1 MVAAG
6 VIIINR
12 QDGPYALKLPRV
24 VVAGVSSG
32 VGKTSITCAI
42 IRVMRRQGLAVSP
55 FKVGPD
61 YIDPVYL
68 GVAAGRDARNLDVW
82 VMGGARRAL
91 EGFASN
97 SQGSDVSVIEGVM
110 GYYDGHSG
118 YSDYASTYHMASIT
132 RSPVILVADTSK
144 AARSVAATVL
154 GFRAF
159 QKNSRIAGVILNKL
173 GSVRHALMC
182 QDALRSAGI
191 PVLGSIY
198 RDASMALEE
207 RHLGLHSTVDREEL
221 EKKIERI
228 TDVVEPRLDVKKLLT
243 IAYSAGLV
251 PAAAAAAKPRKT
263 PNAVLRNRELIASYK
278 KEVKNKDGP
287 VIAVALDSSF
297 NFYYQGNLDALRREG
312 AQLKFFS
319 PASDKK
325 PPACDA
331 LYIGGGFPEVLAAP
345 LEQNQSMKK
354 SIKKMAEDGMPVYAE
369 CGGLM
374 YLSKSITSKQRK
386 KYGMVGL
393 FDAGVVM
400 TSHPVINYTKGVI
413 GSGTPITGSSDRKF
427 RGHEFHY
434 SRMSDLPRG
443 SGLAICLYDET
454 CGGEN
459 YGIGIQN
466 GNDGLMIHNT
476 LASYG
481 HIYFDVADFASH
493 FVANCARYR
502 RR

>member
-1 MVAAG
+1 M
-6 VIIINR
+6 
-12 QDGPYALKLPRV
+12 KELPRV

-32 VGKTSITCAI
+32 VGKTSITCAV
-42 IRVMRRQGLAVSP
+42 IRVMRRQGLTVSP

-68 GVAAGRDARNLDVW
+68 GAAAGRDARNLDVW
-82 VMGGARRAL
+82 VMGSTRRTL
-91 EGFASN
+91 ESFAMHA
-97 SQGSDVSVIEGVM
+97 QGSDVSVIEGVM

-118 YSDYASTYHMASIT
+118 HSDYASTYHMASIT
-132 RSPVILVADTSK
+132 RSPVILVVDASK
-144 AARSVAATVL
+144 AARSVAATAL
-154 GFRAF
+154 GFRSF

-173 GSVRHALMC
+173 GSARHALTC

-198 RDASMALEE
+198 RDAAMTMEE
-207 RHLGLHSTVDREEL
+207 RHLGLHSTVDRTEL

-228 TDVVEPRLDVKKLLT
+228 ADVVEPRLDVKRLLT
-243 IAYSAGLV
+243 IAYSAGPV
-251 PAAAAAAKPRKT
+251 PAAAAAADTKPRKT
-263 PNAVLRNRELIASYK
+263 PNAVLRNREIVANYN
-278 KEVKNKDGP
+278 KEAKNKDGP

-297 NFYYQGNLDALRREG
+297 NFYYQDNLDALRREG

-319 PASDKK
+319 PVSDRR

-345 LEQNQSMKK
+345 LEQNRSMKK
-354 SIKKMAEDGMPVYAE
+354 SIKKMAEDGMPIYAE

-374 YLSKSITSKQRK
+374 YLSKSITNKQRK

-400 TSHPVINYTKGVI
+400 TSRPVINYTEGVI
-413 GSGTPITGSSDRKF
+413 SSGTPITGSSDRKF

-434 SRMSDLPRG
+434 SRMSGLPRG
-443 SGLAICLYDET
+443 SGLAIHLYGEN

-459 YGIGIQN
+459 CGVGIQN
-466 GNDGLMIHNT
+466 RNDGLMVHNT

-502 RR
+502 RL

>member
-1 MVAAG
+1 MK
-6 VIIINR
+6 
-12 QDGPYALKLPRV
+12 KLPRV

-68 GVAAGRDARNLDVW
+68 GAAAGRDAHNLDVW
-82 VMGGARRAL
+82 VMGGAGRVL
-91 EGFASN
+91 EGFARHSRD
-97 SQGSDVSVIEGVM
+97 SDVSVVEGVM

-118 YSDYASTYHMASIT
+118 HSDYASTYHMASIT
-132 RSPVILVADTSK
+132 RSPVILVADASK

-159 QKNSRIAGVILNKL
+159 QKGSRIAGVILNKL
-173 GSVRHALMC
+173 GSARHALTC

-191 PVLGSIY
+191 PVLGSIC
-198 RDASMALEE
+198 RNASMALEE
-207 RHLGLHSTVDREEL
+207 RHLGLYSTVDRAEL
-221 EKKIERI
+221 EEKIERI
-228 TDVVEPRLDVKKLLT
+228 ADVVEPSLDVGRLL
-243 IAYSAGLV
+243 AVAHSAGPV
-251 PAAAAAAKPRKT
+251 PAAAKPSRKA
-263 PNAVLRNRELIASYK
+263 PSAVLRNRKFIANYK
-278 KEVKNKDGP
+278 KDVKRKDDGP

-297 NFYYQGNLDALRREG
+297 NFYYRGNLDALRREG

-319 PASDKK
+319 PVSDKR

-345 LEQNQSMKK
+345 LGQNQSMKK

-374 YLSKSITSKQRK
+374 YLSKSITGKQRK
-386 KYGMVGL
+386 KYCMVGL
-393 FDAGVVM
+393 FDAGVTM
-400 TSHPVINYTKGVI
+400 TSRPVINYTEGII
-413 GSGTPITGSSDRKF
+413 GSGTPITGIYDRKF

-443 SGLAICLYDET
+443 SSLAISLYGGPR
-454 CGGEN
+454 GGEDR
-459 YGIGIQN
+459 GVGIQN
-466 GNDGLMIHNT
+466 GHDGLVIHNT

-481 HIYFDVADFASH
+481 HVYFDVADFASH
-493 FVANCARYR
+493 FVANSARYR
-502 RR
+502 RL

>member
-1 MVAAG
+1 M
-6 VIIINR
+6 
-12 QDGPYALKLPRV
+12 KLPRV

-42 IRVMRRQGLAVSP
+42 IRVMRRQGLDVSP

-61 YIDPVYL
+61 YIDPAYL

-82 VMGGARRAL
+82 VMGGARRVL
-91 EGFASN
+91 EGFAMH
-97 SQGSDVSVIEGVM
+97 SQGSGVSVIEGVM

-118 YSDYASTYHMASIT
+118 YSDYASTYHMANIT
-132 RSPVILVADTSK
+132 RSPVILVVDASK
-144 AARSVAATVL
+144 AARSVAATAL
-154 GFRAF
+154 GFRTL

-173 GSVRHALMC
+173 GSIKHALTC

-207 RHLGLHSTVDREEL
+207 RHLGLYSTVDGAEL

-228 TDVVEPRLDVKKLLT
+228 ADVVEPNLDVKGLLAV
-243 IAYSAGLV
+243 AYSAGPV
-251 PAAAAAAKPRKT
+251 PATAAKTSRKV
-263 PNAVLRNRELIASYK
+263 PNTVLRNRKLIADYHK
-278 KEVKNKDGP
+278 DVKGGDGP

-297 NFYYQGNLDALRREG
+297 NFYYPDNLDALRREG
-312 AQLKFFS
+312 AQLEFFS
-319 PASDKK
+319 PVSDKR

-345 LEQNQSMKK
+345 LEQNRSMKR

-386 KYGMVGL
+386 KYDMVGL

-400 TSHPVINYTKGVI
+400 TGRPVLNYTEGII
-413 GSGTPITGSSDRKF
+413 GSGTPITGGSDRKF

-434 SRMSDLPRG
+434 SRMSALPRG
-443 SGLAICLYDET
+443 SSLAIYLYDAT

-459 YGIGIQN
+459 YGVGIQN
-466 GNDGLMIHNT
+466 GNDGLMVHNT

-493 FVANCARYR
+493 FVANSVRYSR
-502 RR
+502 R

>member
-1 MVAAG
+1 M
-6 VIIINR
+6 
-12 QDGPYALKLPRV
+12 KLPRV

-82 VMGGARRAL
+82 VMGNTRRTL
-91 EGFASN
+91 ESFAVHA
-97 SQGSDVSVIEGVM
+97 QDSDVSVIEGVM

-118 YSDYASTYHMASIT
+118 HSDYASTYHMASIT
-132 RSPVILVADTSK
+132 RSPVILVADASK

-173 GSVRHALMC
+173 GSVRHALTC

-198 RDASMALEE
+198 RDAAMTLEE
-207 RHLGLHSTVDREEL
+207 RHLGLHSTVDRAEL

-228 TDVVEPRLDVKKLLT
+228 ADVVELRLDVKRLLT
-243 IAYSAGLV
+243 MAYSAGPV
-251 PAAAAAAKPRKT
+251 PTAAVAAAAAARPRKT
-263 PNAVLRNRELIASYK
+263 PNAVLRNRDLIANYN
-278 KEVKNKDGP
+278 KEMKRKDGP
-287 VIAVALDSSF
+287 VIAVALDPSF
-297 NFYYQGNLDALRREG
+297 NFYYQDNLDALRREG
-312 AQLKFFS
+312 ARLKFFS
-319 PASDKK
+319 PASDKR

-354 SIKKMAEDGMPVYAE
+354 SIKKAAEDGMPIYAE

-374 YLSKSITSKQRK
+374 YLSKSITSKRRK

-400 TSHPVINYTKGVI
+400 TSRPVISYTEGVV

-434 SRMSDLPRG
+434 SRMSDLPQG
-443 SGLAICLYDET
+443 SSLAIRLYDET
-454 CGGEN
+454 CGGDN
-459 YGIGIQN
+459 HGVGIQN

>member
-1 MVAAG
+1 M
-6 VIIINR
+6 R
-12 QDGPYALKLPRV
+12 LPRV

-42 IRVMRRQGLAVSP
+42 IRIMRRRGLAVSP

-68 GVAAGRDARNLDVW
+68 GAAAGRDARNLDAW
-82 VMGGARRAL
+82 VMGGTRRTLESFAVHARD
-91 EGFASN
+91 
-97 SQGSDVSVIEGVM
+97 SDVSVIEGVM

-118 YSDYASTYHMASIT
+118 HSDYASTYHAASTT
-132 RSPVILVADTSK
+132 RSPVILVADASK

-159 QKNSRIAGVILNKL
+159 QKNSRIAGVVLNRL
-173 GSVRHALMC
+173 GSARHALTC
-182 QDALRSAGI
+182 RDALRGAGI

-198 RDASMALEE
+198 RDAAMALEE
-207 RHLGLHSTVDREEL
+207 RHLGLHSTVDRAEL
-221 EKKIERI
+221 EKKIEGI
-228 TDVVEPRLDVKKLLT
+228 ADVVEPRLDVKGLLT
-243 IAYSAGLV
+243 MAYSAGPV
-251 PAAAAAAKPRKT
+251 PTAVAAAAATVAKPRKT
-263 PNAVLRNRELIASYK
+263 PNAVLQNRELIANYN
-278 KEVKNKDGP
+278 KEMKRRDGP
-287 VIAVALDSSF
+287 AIAVALDSSF
-297 NFYYQGNLDALRREG
+297 NFYYQDNLDALRREG
-312 AQLKFFS
+312 ARLKFFS
-319 PASDKK
+319 PASDKR

-345 LEQNQSMKK
+345 LEQNRSMKK
-354 SIKKMAEDGMPVYAE
+354 SIKKAAEDGMPVYAE

-374 YLSKSITSKQRK
+374 YLSKSITSKRRK

-400 TSHPVINYTKGVI
+400 TSRPVINYTEGVV
-413 GSGTPITGSSDRKF
+413 GSGTPITGSSGRKF

-434 SRMSDLPRG
+434 SRMSDLPQD
-443 SGLAICLYDET
+443 SGLAIRLYDDARGGGN
-454 CGGEN
+454 CGV
-459 YGIGIQN
+459 GIQD
-466 GNDGLMIHNT
+466 GNDGLMVHNT

-493 FVANCARYR
+493 FVASCARYR

>member
-1 MVAAG
+1 MK
-6 VIIINR
+6 
-12 QDGPYALKLPRV
+12 KLPRV

-61 YIDPVYL
+61 YIDPAYL
-68 GVAAGRDARNLDVW
+68 GAAAGRDARNLDVW
-82 VMGGARRAL
+82 VMGGAGRAL
-91 EGFASN
+91 EEFARHARD
-97 SQGSDVSVIEGVM
+97 SDVSVIEGVM

-118 YSDYASTYHMASIT
+118 HSDYASTYHMASIT
-132 RSPVILVADTSK
+132 RSPVVLVADASK

-154 GFRAF
+154 GFRSF
-159 QKNSRIAGVILNKL
+159 QKGSRIAGVILNKL
-173 GSVRHALMC
+173 GSTRHALTC

-191 PVLGSIY
+191 PVLGAIC
-198 RDASMALEE
+198 RDASMTLEE
-207 RHLGLHSTVDREEL
+207 RHLGLYSTVDRAEL
-221 EKKIERI
+221 EEKIERI
-228 TDVVEPRLDVKKLLT
+228 ADIVEPRLDVRRLLT
-243 IAYSAGLV
+243 IAHSAGPV
-251 PAAAAAAKPRKT
+251 PAAATAARPRKIT
-263 PNAVLRNRELIASYK
+263 SAVLRNRKLVANYK
-278 KEVKNKDGP
+278 RDVKGGDGP

-297 NFYYQGNLDALRREG
+297 NFYYQGNLDALSREG
-312 AQLKFFS
+312 AQLKLFS
-319 PASDKK
+319 PVSDRR

-345 LEQNQSMKK
+345 LEKNQSMKK
-354 SIKKMAEDGMPVYAE
+354 SIRKMAEDGMPVYAE

-386 KYGMVGL
+386 KKYGMVGL

-400 TSHPVINYTKGVI
+400 TGRPVINYTEGIV
-413 GSGTPITGSSDRKF
+413 GSGTPITGGSDRKF

-434 SRMSDLPRG
+434 SRMSGLPRG
-443 SGLAICLYDET
+443 SSLAISLYDGT
-454 CGGEN
+454 RGGEN
-459 YGIGIQN
+459 YGVGIQN
-466 GNDGLMIHNT
+466 GNDGLVAYNT

-502 RR
+502 RL